1 MAGASRHDAR
11 RTSISATCLYIAG
24 GFVAAGS
31 LTLLLEP
38 TEASFGP
45 GLVGSGLGVA
55 VIGIGRV
62 VALLNAILHEMR
74 DRRDR
79 P

>member
-1 MAGASRHDAR
+1 MAGASRYDAR

-24 GFVAAGS
+24 GFVTAGS
-31 LTLLLEP
+31 LTLLLAP

-55 VIGIGRV
+55 VMGIGRI
-62 VALLNAILHEMR
+62 VALLTAILHELRDAR
-74 DRRDR
+74 DRA
-79 P
+79 